1 MKMVKTAVNFPVNFY
16 LYPQYKNDQMKLEEL
31 LRKRSGNVCE
41 LSDSADNLIAY
52 EVPPT
57 QNNGADS
64 WILINEKCLNQI
76 EKKEELDDVFWKNFL
91 LTSMWS
97 EVPAVQVVSW
107 RMLNRFRN
115 ESWAADALE
124 MMYLD
129 DENLEWAKATGD
141 HTGDGSIN
149 FHKDSNGNIL
159 QNGDTVILTKDL
171 DVKGSSLNAK
181 VGTAVRNIRLAHD
194 NHEQIEGKID
204 GQTIV
209 ILTKYVKK

>member
-1 MKMVKTAVNFPVNFY
+1 
-16 LYPQYKNDQMKLEEL
+16 MKLEEL
-31 LRKRSGNVCE
+31 LKKSSGNVCE
-41 LSDSADNLIAY
+41 LSGSSENLIAY
-52 EVPPT
+52 EVPPA
-57 QNNGADS
+57 QNKGADS
-64 WILINEKCLNQI
+64 WILINEKCFNQI

-91 LTSMWS
+91 FTSMWS

-107 RMLNRFRN
+107 RLLNRFRN
-115 ESWAADALE
+115 ESWAADALD
-124 MMYLD
+124 MMYLE

-159 QNGDTVILTKDL
+159 QNGDTVTLIKDL

-181 VGTAVRNIRLAHD
+181 VGTAVRNIRLGHD

-204 GQTIV
+204 GQVIV
-209 ILTKYVKK
+209 ILTKFVKK

>member
-1 MKMVKTAVNFPVNFY
+1 MKI
-16 LYPQYKNDQMKLEEL
+16 EEL
-31 LRKRSGNVCE
+31 LKQRSGNVCE
-41 LSDSADNLIAY
+41 LSGSTENLVVY
-52 EVPPT
+52 EVPPA
-57 QNNGADS
+57 QNTGADGS
-64 WILINEKCLNQI
+64 ILISEKCLNQI
-76 EKKEELDDVFWKNFL
+76 EKKEELDGSFWQNFL

-107 RMLNRFRN
+107 RVLNRFRN
-115 ESWAADALE
+115 ESWAADALD

-141 HTGDGSIN
+141 HTGDGTIE

-159 QNGDTVILTKDL
+159 QNGDSVTLIKDL
-171 DVKGSSLNAK
+171 DVKGSTLNAK
-181 VGTAVRNIRLAHD
+181 IGTAVRNIRLVHD

-204 GQTIV
+204 GQMIV

>member
-1 MKMVKTAVNFPVNFY
+1 MKI
-16 LYPQYKNDQMKLEEL
+16 EEL
-31 LRKRSGNVCE
+31 LKQRSGNVCE
-41 LSDSADNLIAY
+41 LSGSTENLVIY
-52 EVPPT
+52 EVPPV
-57 QNNGADS
+57 QNTGADGS
-64 WILINEKCLNQI
+64 ILISEKCLNQI
-76 EKKEELDDVFWKNFL
+76 EKKEELDGSFWQNFL

-115 ESWAADALE
+115 ESWAADALD

-141 HTGDGSIN
+141 HTGDGTIE

-159 QNGDTVILTKDL
+159 QNGDSVTLIKDL
-171 DVKGSSLNAK
+171 DVKGSTLNAK
-181 VGTAVRNIRLAHD
+181 IGTAVRNIRLVHD

-204 GQTIV
+204 GQMIV